1 MDVILDGARGFAFT
15 SPPKDVLGAIVA
27 LSEYAQQRGRSILG
41 IRVDGQNIDPAK
53 LVDAFQ
59 GKNIEDIRELS
70 VETEDVS
77 KLVSDC
83 LIELESALTELPAA
97 CHELAAV
104 FQGSEPQSGFQPFQ
118 RLAEIWEHVKSRQ
131 YLIAGALGLEFGK
144 LEVNGKCIE
153 AMQEELNRYLS
164 EAAGALE
171 SGDLILLGDLLEYEL
186 APRAEQEAQITAI
199 LRQQFDQSTR

>member
-1 MDVILDGARGFAFT
+1 MDVILDGAKGFAFT
-15 SPPKDVLGAIVA
+15 SPPKDLLGAIVA

-53 LVDAFQ
+53 LVEAFK
-59 GKNIEDIRELS
+59 GKKIEDIRELS

-83 LIELESALTELPAA
+83 LSELESALAELPTA

-104 FQGSEPQSGFQPFQ
+104 FQGSEPQSGFEPFQ

-131 YLIAGALGLEFGK
+131 YLIAGALGLDFGQI
-144 LEVNGKCIE
+144 EVNGKTVE
-153 AMQEELNRYLS
+153 AMQEELNGFLS

-199 LRQQFDQSTR
+199 LRGQFDQSTR